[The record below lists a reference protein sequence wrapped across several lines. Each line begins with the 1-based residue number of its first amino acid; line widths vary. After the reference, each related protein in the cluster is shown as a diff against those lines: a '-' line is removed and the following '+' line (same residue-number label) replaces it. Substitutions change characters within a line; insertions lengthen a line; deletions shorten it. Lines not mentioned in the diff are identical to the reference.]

1 MNGSA
6 STSAPARP
14 SPPSPATASPAG
26 SPLDALRRR
35 LHDPDSISS
44 SQKLM
49 ILVLSMTLFG
59 ISDIVTGIVPSI
71 QVGPLEFEVAYFAF
85 IPVVLAALLCP
96 LWVAIGAPLGEMIF
110 SDMLLGDF
118 GGIGELEGFLQL
130 LLGIYVAGCI
140 VRDPRNRRQ
149 LAVAAFTLVAI
160 DKISSA
166 VIDVAKVGIG
176 IDPETLEESDG
187 LFRAVLVSESIEL
200 VMALLIT
207 GVLFGALPAMWL
219 APRLYG
225 KIEPLMG
232 LRPRDPKNPPRL
244 VGPKGTPFWLIGL
257 GALLGAVAIGIIS
270 QWEEF
275 VGRDGGVMTLG
286 SFQPDF
292 VDEYGSTFVWVA
304 LGVAALAVAGAVA
317 LVAVLRGRRRS
328 TETTATH
335 RSDQGAR

>member
-207 GVLFGALPAMWL
+207 GVLFGA
-219 APRLYG
+219 
-225 KIEPLMG
+225 
-232 LRPRDPKNPPRL
+232 
-244 VGPKGTPFWLIGL
+244 
-257 GALLGAVAIGIIS
+257 VAIGIIS

>member
-85 IPVVLAALLCP
+85 IPVVLAALFCP

-207 GVLFGALPAMWL
+207 GVLFGA
-219 APRLYG
+219 
-225 KIEPLMG
+225 
-232 LRPRDPKNPPRL
+232 
-244 VGPKGTPFWLIGL
+244 
-257 GALLGAVAIGIIS
+257 VAIGIIS